1 MKKNIHKFTIAI
13 ILLFTWACSADK
25 ISPDSVF
32 TDLKIDKNELDLFIE
47 EHFIK
52 PYNVGVIYKYVDG
65 ESDMNYNLSPATYES
80 AVRMTVLFKYLGIEP
95 YDEVTGSTDFIR
107 SYFPKSL
114 SYIGSPAY
122 RNNGTMVLG
131 TAEGGRKI
139 TMYNLNALTA
149 GASTNINYLNRMYF
163 RTIHHEF
170 AHILNQ
176 TKDFSR
182 SFDEIS
188 AAGYVSDAWNT
199 EYGESTGLI
208 AGFISPYASKEAKED
223 FVEVYSFYILLS
235 PEQWEERVARGG
247 EVGRPILERKLEIV
261 RAYFHSVW
269 NIDLD
274 ELRDEILKRQANLP
288 NIDQLSLN

>member
-1 MKKNIHKFTIAI
+1 MKKKISKYIIAG
-13 ILLFTWACSADK
+13 LLLLTFSCSEDK

-32 TDLKIDKNELDLFIE
+32 TDQKIDKNELDLFIE
-47 EHFIK
+47 EHYVK

-80 AVRMTVLFKYLGIEP
+80 SVRMTILFKYLGIEP
-95 YDEVTGSTDFIR
+95 YNEVTGSTDFIR

-139 TMYNLNALTA
+139 TMYNLNALNEGT
-149 GASTNINYLNRMYF
+149 GGNIDYLNRMYF

-199 EYGESTGLI
+199 QYRESTALV

-223 FVEVYSFYILLS
+223 FVEIYSFYILLS
-235 PEQWEERVARGG
+235 PEQWQQRIARGG

-261 RAYFHSVW
+261 RAYFANVW
-269 NIDLD
+269 DIDLD
-274 ELRDEILKRQANLP
+274 ELRDEILKRQANLHL
-288 NIDQLSLN
+288 IDQLSLN